1 MLFIDEYT
9 GVDVQTSHSKWF
21 TSKKPG
27 RKVVSGGR
35 GVGCRARSLS
45 ISTFRDTVRAEGI
58 PGAQRRG
65 TWGTRHPSLL
75 TSMDNCAPMA
85 GNFMHGA
92 DVVFVFESLESE
104 VRCINSEVRQVPV
117 PLS

>member
-1 MLFIDEYT
+1 MFKPLIQNGLLLKSPVE
-9 GVDVQTSHSKWF
+9 KWYL
-21 TSKKPG
+21 
-27 RKVVSGGR
+27 GGG
-35 GVGCRARSLS
+35 GVGCRASFPP

-75 TSMDNCAPMA
+75 TSMGNCAPMA
-85 GNFMHGA
+85 GNFTHGA